1 MTLSWCSAT
10 RRSASGV
17 MSWFKAWK
25 TLAMAAIAYF
35 GIQNTDAAG
44 RHFEFVKKLGAL
56 CTISFICTTQ
66 SHLYNWYK
74 ICRTLYRP
82 GNKVYLSVRTAAYG
96 TTKSTCL
103 YVPLCMAQQSLHVR
117 TYGYVWHNKVYLSVR
132 TAAYGTWKS
141 TCLYVPLRMAQQCL
155 YVRTYGYVWHNKFY
169 MSARTATYGTTKSI
183 CLYVPVR
190 TAQQSLHVLR
200 TGTYGTTKSTC
211 PYVRLCMPQQSLHVC
226 TYR

>member
-117 TYGYVWHNKVYLSVR
+117 TYGYVCHNKVYMSARTAKYGTTKSTYFTYSYVRHNKIYKSVR
-132 TAAYGTWKS
+132 TATYGTSKS

-155 YVRTYGYVWHNKFY
+155 YVRTYGYVWHNNVY
-169 MSARTATYGTTKSI
+169 MSVRTATYGTTKFT
-183 CLYVPVR
+183 CLYVPLR
-190 TAQQSLHVLR
+190 MAQ
-200 TGTYGTTKSTC
+200 
-211 PYVRLCMPQQSLHVC
+211 
-226 TYR
+226 